1 MTDVETETAPPA
13 RRRFPL
19 AAVLAGLFALA
30 AVLLAFV
37 ATSLQGE
44 LDEERGERQDVAA
57 VAGSFSEA
65 ILTYDADDIEATKE
79 RVLELSTGDF
89 ADEFEA
95 SFGGLAELVETASSS
110 AQATVKDVFVGD
122 VGDGEATAITVVDL
136 AADGPSGPRTVA
148 DTYLRLSLVRVDGE
162 WRVDG
167 VTSLNFAQPPAG
179 GESGGGG

>member
-1 MTDVETETAPPA
+1 MTDDAPEAAPA

-19 AAVLAGLFALA
+19 AAVLAVLFALA

-37 ATSLQGE
+37 ATSLKGE
-44 LDEERGERQDVAA
+44 LDDERGARRDVAG

-65 ILTYDADDIEATKE
+65 ILTFEAGDLEATKE
-79 RVLELSTGDF
+79 RVLDLSTGDF

-110 AQATVKDVFVGD
+110 ARATVKDVYVGEID
-122 VGDGEATAITVVDL
+122 DGEATAITVVDL
-136 AADGPSGPRTVA
+136 TADGPSGPRTVA
-148 DTYLRLSLVRVDGE
+148 DTYLRLSLVRVEGA

-167 VTSLNFAQPPAG
+167 VTSLNFAQAPAG
-179 GESGGGG
+179 GDTGGGG